1 MKPQGFGAS
10 QGVFREHYFK
20 SGPFKGNQ
28 LVASIGL
35 LVVVC
40 SGGGKGIINVLT
52 FEREY
57 CNHCHLSHSS
67 SSPHIPTYG
76 ST

>member
-1 MKPQGFGAS
+1 MKLHSGFGAS

-35 LVVVC
+35 LVVV
-40 SGGGKGIINVLT
+40 SSDG
-52 FEREY
+52 RRR
-57 CNHCHLSHSS
+57 SHQWTDS
-67 SSPHIPTYG
+67 
-76 ST
+76 